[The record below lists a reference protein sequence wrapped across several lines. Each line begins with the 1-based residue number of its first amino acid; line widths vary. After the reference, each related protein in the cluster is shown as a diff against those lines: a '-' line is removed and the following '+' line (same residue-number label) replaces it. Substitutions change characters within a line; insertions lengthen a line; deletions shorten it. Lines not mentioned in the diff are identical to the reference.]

1 MADNIRLDKLI
12 SNRTSF
18 SRSDVKN
25 MIRKGLVK
33 VNGTAVKA
41 SDTKITEDDIITFG
55 DTEIRWQK
63 HIYIILNKP
72 ENVVSSTRDGL
83 SETVLDVIPENLRH
97 KGIFPAGRLDKDSKG
112 MVLLTNDGELAHKI
126 LSPKNHI
133 PKFYLVR
140 LTKPFD
146 KSYSEAFREG
156 IVLDDGTEC
165 FGARCEQLGNN
176 AFFAVAELHQGIFH
190 QVKRMFSAVGNKVE
204 SLFRLQM
211 GNLAIPVNLA
221 SGDYMEILHNDVE
234 KLLQKS
240 DFDSVKKSVECNF
253 SSYLINNKL

>member
-1 MADNIRLDKLI
+1 MADNVRLDKLI
-12 SNRTSF
+12 SNQTSF
-18 SRSDVKN
+18 SRSDVRN

-33 VNGTAVKA
+33 VNGISVRTSDVKV
-41 SDTKITEDDIITFG
+41 TQNDIVIVG
-55 DTEIRWQK
+55 DTELRWQK

-83 SETVLDVIPENLRH
+83 SETVLDIIPENLRH
-97 KGIFPAGRLDKDSKG
+97 KGVFPAGRLDKDSKG

-146 KSYSEAFREG
+146 KSYSELFGKG

-165 FGARCEQLGNN
+165 FGARCEQLGNDVS
-176 AFFAVAELHQGIFH
+176 FAVVELHQGVFH
-190 QVKRMFSAVGNKVE
+190 QVKRMFLAVGNQVE

-221 SGDYMEILHNDVE
+221 SGDYIEILHNDVE
-234 KLLQKS
+234 KLLQKP
-240 DFDSVKKSVECNF
+240 DFDIVKKSVECNF

>member
-41 SDTKITEDDIITFG
+41 SDTKIKKNDIITFG

-97 KGIFPAGRLDKDSKG
+97 K
-112 MVLLTNDGELAHKI
+112 
-126 LSPKNHI
+126 
-133 PKFYLVR
+133 
-140 LTKPFD
+140 
-146 KSYSEAFREG
+146 
-156 IVLDDGTEC
+156 
-165 FGARCEQLGNN
+165 
-176 AFFAVAELHQGIFH
+176 
-190 QVKRMFSAVGNKVE
+190 
-204 SLFRLQM
+204 
-211 GNLAIPVNLA
+211 
-221 SGDYMEILHNDVE
+221 
-234 KLLQKS
+234 
-240 DFDSVKKSVECNF
+240 
-253 SSYLINNKL
+253 

>member
-83 SETVLDVIPENLRH
+83 SERYWTLFPKTSDIRGFFLPEDWTRIQ
-97 KGIFPAGRLDKDSKG
+97 K
-112 MVLLTNDGELAHKI
+112 VW
-126 LSPKNHI
+126 
-133 PKFYLVR
+133 
-140 LTKPFD
+140 
-146 KSYSEAFREG
+146 
-156 IVLDDGTEC
+156 
-165 FGARCEQLGNN
+165 
-176 AFFAVAELHQGIFH
+176 FFLP
-190 QVKRMFSAVGNKVE
+190 MT
-204 SLFRLQM
+204 
-211 GNLAIPVNLA
+211 GNL
-221 SGDYMEILHNDVE
+221 HT
-234 KLLQKS
+234 KS
-240 DFDSVKKSVECNF
+240 CRRKIIFQ
-253 SSYLINNKL
+253 SSI